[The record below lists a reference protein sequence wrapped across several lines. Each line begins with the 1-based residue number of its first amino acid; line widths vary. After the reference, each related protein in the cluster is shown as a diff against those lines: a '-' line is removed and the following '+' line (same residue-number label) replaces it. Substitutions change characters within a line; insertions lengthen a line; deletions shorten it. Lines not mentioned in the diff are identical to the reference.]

1 MRDINPH
8 NSGVFLLSVKSI
20 KDKEHLCG
28 LVSVVFQVTFFLF
41 SVVNNVHCDDVF
53 CAVHFICCPCRNEL
67 LGLAGM
73 VKITSSEE
81 NLNHNQHSN
90 ETDACTVIG
99 SGVSCADTTESNKRL
114 FMSSIYSW

>member
-1 MRDINPH
+1 MRVC
-8 NSGVFLLSVKSI
+8 SGKCSV
-20 KDKEHLCG
+20 LCYI
-28 LVSVVFQVTFFLF
+28 VICIVMMCFF
-41 SVVNNVHCDDVF
+41 
-53 CAVHFICCPCRNEL
+53 AVHFVCSPCRNEL

-73 VKITSSEE
+73 VKITNSEE

-114 FMSSIYSW
+114 SMSCT

>member
-1 MRDINPH
+1 MLSVNKKY
-8 NSGVFLLSVKSI
+8 LLSVWSGKCCFS
-20 KDKEHLCG
+20 CY
-28 LVSVVFQVTFFLF
+28 FF
-41 SVVNNVHCDDVF
+41 SVINNMHCDHVF
-53 CAVHFICCPCRNEL
+53 CAVHFICSPCRNEL

-99 SGVSCADTTESNKRL
+99 SGVSCADTTETNKRL